1 MLAGAQAWDVYGTLT
16 GHVYQ
21 PLTLGCRAAGSP
33 RVCIGARSVCR
44 QPCVGSVGITLRCS
58 RHRISTWSAAAPLG
72 GMALPRYCG
81 RKSHAAGIYDGSL
94 TEVGS
99 SSSLIEYQS
108 MLLVRY
114 ITTAKAARSP
124 TLPMRRA

>member
-16 GHVYQ
+16 GEVYQ
-21 PLTLGCRAAGSP
+21 PLTSGCRSTGSR

-44 QPCVGSVGITLRCS
+44 QPWLGSVGITLRCS
-58 RHRISTWSAAAPLG
+58 RRRILG
-72 GMALPRYCG
+72 GRLRRRWTARLFRSRGSRRHP
-81 RKSHAAGIYDGSL
+81 AGIYDDSL
-94 TEVGS
+94 AEVGS